1 MPCVACIALRA
12 STGYLLIPPASVCSA
27 TFHFVWSAVIPLTR
41 RYSAFHQLYFMCAN
55 DDTDEAM
62 ERTNASHATE
72 RTNQQLHTSAKKIV
86 LDRLCAVG
94 IGVAFQL
101 LGNSLVDL
109 DRDRQAQQQHRWDR
123 HGVDDALAAA
133 LAMLCEHIA
142 TIPDR
147 NVMEAIG
154 NVLGSDGLR
163 RLLITT
169 GGSLGAVR
177 LHGRCHAIIQ
187 AILHNCCTNSRRI
200 DTLLHN
206 GAFITAV
213 VLQADQAELC
223 VQRKHAMATLGT
235 LCGTADG
242 VSRVLSCQHFGAA
255 VLAALSQ
262 THCDGLRSAA
272 VATLLHVVLP
282 VHGGGGKG
290 TADAGVTVRAVGL
303 LQVTGI
309 ADITGALTTALE
321 RVAEASVYIRGRSSR
336 ETEPPEVWG
345 AAGAG
350 RRRAKSVRENR
361 RNVPAV
367 SVQHPEPTARASKG
381 AALHGRQGWVQDV
394 GVRPLL
400 TLLQHLC
407 SLEFNGSL
415 IYTHRFLRRR
425 TAPVGVSIAQELFK
439 AGALTHVNTLL
450 KAAASPQSLPVHPD
464 LLMLAYSVHGL
475 VAQAGRRPSTRSGAN
490 AEGVYSVNLNLIS
503 ALSLSL
509 STLHDSMPATLEDV
523 DSKSMTSDIA
533 CLRAL
538 KSVYCLRT
546 RIIAGSHCYIAA
558 VTPVRHTVILPWKDP
573 KSLFLSQVQHI
584 SCHSVH
590 GAHPVAS

>member
-223 VQRKHAMATLGT
+223 VQ
-235 LCGTADG
+235 
-242 VSRVLSCQHFGAA
+242 
-255 VLAALSQ
+255 
-262 THCDGLRSAA
+262 
-272 VATLLHVVLP
+272 
-282 VHGGGGKG
+282 
-290 TADAGVTVRAVGL
+290 VGNM
-303 LQVTGI
+303 
-309 ADITGALTTALE
+309 
-321 RVAEASVYIRGRSSR
+321 
-336 ETEPPEVWG
+336 
-345 AAGAG
+345 
-350 RRRAKSVRENR
+350 RRRVCCKI
-361 RNVPAV
+361 
-367 SVQHPEPTARASKG
+367 
-381 AALHGRQGWVQDV
+381 ALHSLFSPSACDATTFQGSNWC
-394 GVRPLL
+394 R
-400 TLLQHLC
+400 
-407 SLEFNGSL
+407 
-415 IYTHRFLRRR
+415 
-425 TAPVGVSIAQELFK
+425 
-439 AGALTHVNTLL
+439 
-450 KAAASPQSLPVHPD
+450 SLP
-464 LLMLAYSVHGL
+464 G
-475 VAQAGRRPSTRSGAN
+475 
-490 AEGVYSVNLNLIS
+490 
-503 ALSLSL
+503 
-509 STLHDSMPATLEDV
+509 
-523 DSKSMTSDIA
+523 
-533 CLRAL
+533 
-538 KSVYCLRT
+538 
-546 RIIAGSHCYIAA
+546 
-558 VTPVRHTVILPWKDP
+558 
-573 KSLFLSQVQHI
+573 F
-584 SCHSVH
+584 
-590 GAHPVAS
+590 